1 MRNTARRLTGIDP
14 CRLDL
19 AEMLDGLPMGMAV
32 IDGRKTILFLNRS
45 LELLTGYG
53 CDEAVG
59 LPARHVL
66 HLGIHPRE
74 FAESSEVVTDLINRH
89 RRKLPVRLKSMLITE
104 GEGQDVRRLLVIE
117 DLSALKEIEER
128 ARNVLAGAE
137 LLSRSTSMEGVK
149 RLVQAVAETNIPT
162 LVTGETGTGKDL
174 VAMAIHR
181 ASTRARGPF
190 VTATCGPLPEHVLE
204 SELFGQAGQAD
215 KAGSPGKFQLAH
227 SGTLYIAEIGDLPL
241 TQQARLVRFLDEG
254 VIYPAG
260 SASGQ
265 RVDVRL
271 IVSTNRDPE
280 ELLRGKILRE
290 DIYHRLG
297 VARIHLPPLRERGE
311 DIEFLLA
318 HFLDLFASRLKKAVQ
333 GFSPEAR
340 RILTSYPYPGNVRE
354 LKNIVE
360 FAVMIA
366 RGSAIGPDSLPSH
379 VLTLGRAGQT
389 ERHARRPETSPRGRK
404 GGRANS
410 AGKPAK

>member
-14 CRLDL
+14 CRVDL

-32 IDGRKTILFLNRS
+32 IDGQETILFLNRS

-53 CDEAVG
+53 CDEAAG

-66 HLGIHPRE
+66 HLGLHPRE
-74 FAESSEVVTDLINRH
+74 LAERVEAVTDLINRH
-89 RRKLPVRLKSMLITE
+89 RRKLPVRLKSMPIA
-104 GEGQDVRRLLVIE
+104 EGQGQDARRLLVIE

-137 LLSRSTSMEGVK
+137 LLSRGTSMEGVK
-149 RLVQAVAETNIPT
+149 RLVQAVAETDIPT

-181 ASTRARGPF
+181 ASARARGPF

-204 SELFGQAGQAD
+204 SELFGQAGQGD
-215 KAGSPGKFQLAH
+215 KPGSPGKFQLAH
-227 SGTLYIAEIGDLPL
+227 GGTLYIAEIGDLPL

-254 VIYPAG
+254 VVHPVG
-260 SASGQ
+260 SVSGQ
-265 RVDVRL
+265 KVDVRL

-280 ELLRGKILRE
+280 ELLRGRILRE
-290 DIYHRLG
+290 DIHHRLG

-340 RILTSYPYPGNVRE
+340 RILTAYPYPGNVRE

-366 RGSAIGPDSLPSH
+366 RGAAIGPDSLPSH
-379 VLTLGRAGQT
+379 VLTLGRS
-389 ERHARRPETSPRGRK
+389 ERHAKRPETSSRGRK
-404 GGRANS
+404 GGRAGATGKS
-410 AGKPAK
+410 AK